1 MQIRLNS
8 SGFLGIL
15 TLSFP
20 AKQSRRCC
28 KATENS
34 SAQSEQLDH
43 FSAIRAPRT
52 ALRVVALYSNRM
64 SRDGTMNRA
73 ATTSDRGST
82 SSASPRKD
90 LPPGTTMGP
99 AHPV

>member
-1 MQIRLNS
+1 LEFQLFFSPQSNR
-8 SGFLGIL
+8 
-15 TLSFP
+15 TVA
-20 AKQSRRCC
+20 AKQREFVQ
-28 KATENS
+28 A
-34 SAQSEQLDH
+34 EQLDH
-43 FSAIRAPRT
+43 LGIAIRAARA
-52 ALRVVALYSNRM
+52 ALRVIALYGNCM